1 MESELAEPQLIAALA
16 RRHYLED
23 VSKVQL
29 AKEFGISR
37 FRIARLLAKGRDEGI
52 IRLEIIDP
60 STDLPTL
67 SEPLASH
74 LGLRYV
80 RVIGSNGTDTDV
92 RTQLGLMGAQLLG
105 ELVKPGDNV
114 GLGWGRTVAEVAKNL
129 RNLPP
134 VTVIQICGAV
144 AAPHTPSPIDNIRE
158 AVANAN
164 GYIHDLPVP
173 FFVRSP
179 EMRRQLFETH
189 SYVRGQFEHLDTALV
204 SIGSWEHKETQLY
217 RELPPSVRARLDQV
231 RPAGELA
238 GIWYD
243 RTGRVLAPEVTRMCM
258 TLETHHL
265 SQTPRVIAVAAGVKK
280 VSAILGAAR
289 TGLITGLVTDRDT
302 AEALL
307 EST

>member
-1 MESELAEPQLIAALA
+1 MDAELPEPQLIASLA

-37 FRIARLLAKGRDEGI
+37 FRIARLLAKGREEGI

-60 STDLPTL
+60 STDLPML

-92 RTQLGLMGAQLLG
+92 RTQLGSMGAQLLG
-105 ELVKPGDNV
+105 ELVKPGDNL

-129 RNLPP
+129 RHLPP
-134 VTVIQICGAV
+134 ITVIQISGAL
-144 AAPHTPSPIDNIRE
+144 AAAHASSPIDNIRE
-158 AVANAN
+158 AVLSAN
-164 GYIHDLPVP
+164 GYIHD
-173 FFVRSP
+173 
-179 EMRRQLFETH
+179 
-189 SYVRGQFEHLDTALV
+189 LDTALV

-217 RELPPSVRARLDQV
+217 REFPPSVRARLDQV
-231 RPAGELA
+231 KPAGELA
-238 GIWYD
+238 GIWFD
-243 RTGRVLAPEVTRMCM
+243 ETGKVLAPEVTRMCM

-265 SQTPRVIAVAAGVKK
+265 SQTPRVIAVAAGAKK

-307 EST
+307 DAH